1 MVCLA
6 HGWIF
11 NLKCDQKKSFF
22 IKNFFGVEA
31 FDRGYGLTGG
41 WVRSGPEKGAGGGM
55 GGASPAKVGQPISE
69 ESALSR

>member
-1 MVCLA
+1 VVCLA

-41 WVRSGPEKGAGGGM
+41 WVRSGPEKGAGVGM
-55 GGASPAKVGQPISE
+55 GVMHPVFVIIM
-69 ESALSR
+69 